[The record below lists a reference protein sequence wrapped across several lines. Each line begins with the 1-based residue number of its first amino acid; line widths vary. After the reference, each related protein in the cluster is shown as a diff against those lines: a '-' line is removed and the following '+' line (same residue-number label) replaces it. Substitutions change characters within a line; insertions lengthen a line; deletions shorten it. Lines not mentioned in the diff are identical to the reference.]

1 MVVHKT
7 VGEGKTRIVLHCTY
21 SVYGVFSTGSARGPS
36 ELLTHLSPFL
46 KMVTSYKVLYKI
58 KLSGFS
64 LKYS

>member
-7 VGEGKTRIVLHCTY
+7 VGEGITRIVVLY